1 MPITEGL
8 LLKSLSSLQHRQ
20 LEILLSPL
28 AAQVAQLVL
37 LVERTQTQKRATNEL
52 RELFPNLT
60 KHAGALV
67 SAAERL
73 AAEVNIVCEFHYT
86 YSA

>member
-1 MPITEGL
+1 MPVTEGL

-28 AAQVAQLVL
+28 AAQVAQLVM
-37 LVERTQTQKRATNEL
+37 LVEKTQAKKRGTGEL
-52 RELFPNLT
+52 RDLFPDLT
-60 KHAGALV
+60 KQAGVLV

-73 AAEVNIVCEFHYT
+73 AAEVT
-86 YSA
+86 YIYIHVYYM

>member
-28 AAQVAQLVL
+28 AAQVAQLVI
-37 LVERTQTQKRATNEL
+37 LVEKTQGKKKSTSEL

-60 KHAGALV
+60 RHASVLV

-73 AAEVNIVCEFHYT
+73 AAEVIDNCE
-86 YSA
+86 